1 MTIVQRFG
9 RRRPGRSYE
18 QRSAAYAVIFDASHR
33 VACVVDK
40 KLGLF
45 LPGGG
50 LEPGEDPLGAVH
62 REVAEE
68 CARSLEIILPLG
80 SAIQFVHASDDKLL
94 ELHASFFL
102 GRFGQ
107 SLDGPARHELS
118 WLQAVPQ
125 LPVFFHECHR
135 WAVQQGLVRCA
146 ALCWT

>member
-9 RRRPGRSYE
+9 RRQSGRSYE

-62 REVAEE
+62 REVVEE
-68 CARSLEIILPLG
+68 CARSLEMILPLG
-80 SAIQFVHASDDKLL
+80 SAIQFFHGSDDKLF

-102 GRFGQ
+102 GRFGH
-107 SLDGPARHELS
+107 SLDGPAQHELS

-135 WAVQQGLVRCA
+135 WAVQQGLIRCA
-146 ALCWT
+146 A

>member
-1 MTIVQRFG
+1 MTAMTIVQRFG
-9 RRRPGRSYE
+9 RRRPGRPYE
-18 QRSAAYAVIFDASHR
+18 QRSAAYAVVFDASHR
-33 VACVVDK
+33 VACVADN

-50 LEPGEDPLGAVH
+50 LEPGEDALGAVH

-80 SAIQFVHASDDKLL
+80 SAIQFVHASDDKLF

-107 SLDGPARHELS
+107 SLDGPAQHELS

-135 WAVQQGLVRCA
+135 WAVQQGLIRCA
-146 ALCWT
+146 A